1 MAVIRMNV
9 LSKMLGMQTNITIVL
24 PTFCFSD
31 IMEGQKNF
39 YRQGMKYQVLWL
51 LHGGAGDDSDYLHF
65 SNIVRYAEAH
75 RLAVVMPAGFN
86 QSYTDDPEGPKY
98 FRYIV
103 DELPEMLQAL
113 YPFSEKRED
122 NFVGGLSMG
131 AHGAMKCALRKPERY
146 AAALVM
152 SGASRDPDNPAA
164 QTVQGAGEGS
174 QASRSIMMPK
184 RLEGEI
190 KGTENDVYSLAARN
204 VEEGKPLPEFFF
216 ACGDKDFTLERAQ
229 YAARFLKELG
239 YPVHSEWVPGY
250 THEWDFWDRTLR
262 KAIEEWLPIRHEIIY
277 PL

>member
-1 MAVIRMNV
+1 MAVVKMNF
-9 LSKMLGMQTNITIVL
+9 LSKMLGMQTNVTIVL
-24 PTFCFSD
+24 PTFRFSD
-31 IMEGQKNF
+31 IMEGEKNF

-113 YPFSEKRED
+113 YPFSERRED

-131 AHGAMKCALRKPERY
+131 AHGAMKCAVMRPEHY

-152 SGASRDPDNPAA
+152 SGASRDPDNPA
-164 QTVQGAGEGS
+164 GES
-174 QASRSIMMPK
+174 VSRSIMMPK
-184 RLEGEI
+184 RLAQEV
-190 KGTENDVYSLAARN
+190 KGSENDVYSFAVRN
-204 VEEGKPLPEFFF
+204 VDEGKPLPEFFF
-216 ACGDKDFTLERAQ
+216 TCGDKDFTLERAQ

-239 YPVHSEWVPGY
+239 YPVYSEWVSGY
-250 THEWDFWDRTLR
+250 THEWDFWDRTLK